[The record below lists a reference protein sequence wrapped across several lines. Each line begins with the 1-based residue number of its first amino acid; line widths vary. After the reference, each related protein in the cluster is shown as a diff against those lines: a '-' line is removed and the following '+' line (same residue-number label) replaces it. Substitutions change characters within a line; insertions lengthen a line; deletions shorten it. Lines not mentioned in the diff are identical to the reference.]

1 MASSSSKRIIRS
13 KEVLG
18 TGGFGTVFKG
28 TFHNKTVA
36 VKRMLIEQV
45 DEREE
50 EFLKKYP
57 HPYILKLFHVE
68 QDDNFRQ
75 VIDPN

>member
-1 MASSSSKRIIRS
+1 MADKRFVIS
-13 KEVLG
+13 KEILG
-18 TGGFGTVFKG
+18 KGGFVTVFKG
-28 TFHNKTVA
+28 RYNSGNVA
-36 VKRMLIEQV
+36 IKRVLIEDI

-57 HPYILKLFHVE
+57 HPNISKLFHVE

-75 VIDPN
+75 VIDPNLH